1 MDRYKDSRQT
11 DVDTDRQRDG
21 HTDKQVCRL
30 TDKEIDRWKNAQ
42 TDRWTDGWVK
52 KQWTGAQIAGI
63 QMDRHTDGQGYR

>member
-1 MDRYKDSRQT
+1 M
-11 DVDTDRQRDG
+11 DG

-30 TDKEIDRWKNAQ
+30 TNKEIDIWKNAQ

-63 QMDRHTDGQGYR
+63 QMDRHTYRQAYRWTGIQMERHTDGQTDR